1 MKRNNSEELIGIKD
15 NKGSRLFGEEEIKLH
30 TVNYCKKLYT
40 KRISPNCNQQ
50 WTNFVNNK
58 VKKYLTHDTSNQ
70 EEYNKDITLYEVK
83 RATKVLK
90 NHKYEG
96 PDQVRNEFLKY
107 GGEVLT

>member
-1 MKRNNSEELIGIKD
+1 M
-15 NKGSRLFGEEEIKLH
+15 
-30 TVNYCKKLYT
+30 NYCKKLYT

>member
-1 MKRNNSEELIGIKD
+1 M
-15 NKGSRLFGEEEIKLH
+15 
-30 TVNYCKKLYT
+30 
-40 KRISPNCNQQ
+40 
-50 WTNFVNNK
+50 
-58 VKKYLTHDTSNQ
+58 KKYLTHDTSNQ